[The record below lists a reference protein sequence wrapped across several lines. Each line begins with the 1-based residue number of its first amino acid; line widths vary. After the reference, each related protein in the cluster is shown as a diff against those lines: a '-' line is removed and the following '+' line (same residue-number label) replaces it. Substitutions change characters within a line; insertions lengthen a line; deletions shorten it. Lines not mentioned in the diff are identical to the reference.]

1 MGRSRLKAFESHR
14 FDPTRCRKEV
24 GELRQW
30 LAQHPILDEKRQILP
45 FFQQR
50 RQLSAFVASYAPD
63 FDDYDRIAFEYPLFG
78 DFTRDLVVGD
88 SARNAYCLIEFEDAG
103 PNSLFIQRGKRVR
116 VCSESPGGAA
126 VKSQGRLPLVDRG
139 APSPPSLPRS
149 PAGAT
154 GVTLAPAGLSQGERG
169 AGTLPG
175 AAAPGSGPPP
185 PFGGSDALRNRLR
198 VPDLRSTGR
207 KPRSPLG
214 NVP

>member
-126 VKSQGRLPLVDRG
+126 VKSQGRQPLVDRG

-154 GVTLAPAGLSQGERG
+154 GVTLAPAGLFQGE
-169 AGTLPG
+169 
-175 AAAPGSGPPP
+175 APE
-185 PFGGSDALRNRLR
+185 
-198 VPDLRSTGR
+198 
-207 KPRSPLG
+207 RSPRGYRPWLLTTAPIRG
-214 NVP
+214 LRYP